1 MPTEDLSTLVHL
13 VGFVMGTALYAM
25 LGVMA
30 LRSRGS
36 VAYGEGFRGR
46 PITARIAIA
55 TAALGV
61 TWNLGGLFVYGV
73 RDLGPLTAPTWS
85 SAIAFA
91 ALGFLPAVV
100 IHAASANLP
109 RDGTTRALVG
119 LAYLISAGA
128 AGTQLEA
135 ALVTGLA
142 PSRFGLRLLSVGYAL
157 LTAALALRTSRRPG
171 WRRGLSTVALAAF
184 AVMAMHLSL
193 HAGTGDRW
201 WVELVGHHASI
212 PLAVAILYQ
221 DYRFAFADQFL
232 KRVLAVVAILTITL
246 TAYLTVVAPFLIP
259 RLALHP
265 TDPRAVAAL
274 AILWI
279 LVAVS
284 YPVIRLGASR
294 FVDKVLLRR
303 ADYRRVQSELAAR
316 IADLESEQEVLDA
329 TCRMLGEVLW
339 APRLSW
345 TPVDRVATEE
355 PLVTVASREGRQEAR
370 VTVAAAEHP
379 AYVLNV
385 AGLSGGRVLLSDDLR
400 MLEAASG
407 VTAHRINAIR
417 LTRERTESK
426 IRENEILQLATEAEL
441 RALRARLNPH
451 FLFNALTTIG
461 HLMSAAPDRAL
472 ETLYRLTDLL
482 RAVLRRSDGP
492 FVTLGEEI
500 EIVEAYLAIE
510 SARFEERLRVT
521 FDVPEDLTP
530 LPVPPLILQPL
541 VENAVKHGI
550 APKTDGGS
558 IVVTARR
565 ESATAGSVA
574 ALRLSVVDTGIG
586 ANAPTLARRRAQGF
600 GLSSVERRLERHF
613 GETASLSMRSAP
625 DVGTSVE
632 IRLPIG
638 APPCAGEPEP
648 REVEVAAS

>member
-13 VGFVMGTALYAM
+13 VGFVLGAALYAM
-25 LGVMA
+25 LGTMA
-30 LRSRGS
+30 LRGRAS

-46 PITARIAIA
+46 PITTRIAVA
-55 TAALGV
+55 TAGLGV
-61 TWNLGGLFVYGV
+61 SWNLGGLLVYGV
-73 RDLGPLTAPTWS
+73 RDLGEVTAPTWP

-100 IHAASANLP
+100 IHAASANFP
-109 RDGTTRALVG
+109 RDRTTRALIG
-119 LAYLISAGA
+119 IAYLLSAAA
-128 AGTQLEA
+128 AGSQLEA
-135 ALVTGLA
+135 ALVTDLA
-142 PSRFGLRLLSVGYAL
+142 PSRVGLRLLSIGYAL
-157 LTAALALRTSRRPG
+157 LTAVLAVRTSRRPG
-171 WRRGLSTVALAAF
+171 WTRGISTVALAAF

-193 HAGTGDRW
+193 HAGPGDRW
-201 WVELVGHHASI
+201 WVALLGHHASI

-232 KRVLAVVAILTITL
+232 KRVLALVAILTISL
-246 TAYLTVVAPFLIP
+246 TAYLTLVAPFLIP
-259 RLALHP
+259 RLALRP

-284 YPVIRLGASR
+284 YPGIRQGASR

-316 IADLESEQEVLDA
+316 LADLEREDEVLDA

-345 TPVDRVATEE
+345 EPLERVAAEE
-355 PLVTVASREGRQEAR
+355 PLVTVASREGRQEAS
-370 VTVAAAEHP
+370 VTVATAERP
-379 AYVLNV
+379 AFVLNV
-385 AGLSGGRVLLSDDLR
+385 AGLGGGRVLLSDDLR

-407 VTAHRINAIR
+407 VAAHRINAIR
-417 LTRERTESK
+417 LTRERTEGK

-461 HLMSAAPDRAL
+461 YLMTAAPDRAL
-472 ETLYRLTDLL
+472 QTLYRLTELL
-482 RAVLRRSDGP
+482 RAVLKRSDGP
-492 FVTLGEEI
+492 FVTLAEEI
-500 EIVEAYLAIE
+500 EIVDAYLAIE
-510 SARFEERLRVT
+510 RARFEERLRVT
-521 FDVPEDLTP
+521 FDVPTELTTV
-530 LPVPPLILQPL
+530 PVPPLILQPL

-550 APKTDGGS
+550 APRTHGGS

-565 ESATAGSVA
+565 TPGGPGEMD

-586 ANAPTLARRRAQGF
+586 ATAAALARRRAKGF

-613 GETASLSMRSAP
+613 GAAASMTVRSAP
-625 DVGTSVE
+625 EIGTSVE
-632 IRLPIG
+632 LQLPIG
-638 APPCAGEPEP
+638 APANTRGAQDL
-648 REVEVAAS
+648 AAS